1 MGSSEAG
8 FTKYSE
14 KLRSAFLRDVVVQDS
29 GAIPVDRVVRR
40 EVPCS
45 EEQPGVCATDDAA
58 IYSDLTSCAYALE
71 QCLLK
76 TKEARQ
82 ELTIGAMY
90 RATCTNADSS
100 VQYVH
105 GCLAYVRGS
114 GPRLAVV
121 AAVALQADGPMDC
134 CAWSSL

>member
-1 MGSSEAG
+1 MLD
-8 FTKYSE
+8 Y
-14 KLRSAFLRDVVVQDS
+14 

-45 EEQPGVCATDDAA
+45 EEHPGVCATDDAA

-76 TKEARQ
+76 TNEARQ

-90 RATCTNADSS
+90 RATCTNADCS
-100 VQYVH
+100 VQHVH
-105 GCLAYVRGS
+105 GCLAYFRGL
-114 GPRLAVV
+114 GPRLAVF
-121 AAVALQADGPMDC
+121 AAVALQADGLLCLELPLKFHT
-134 CAWSSL
+134 APGLLKNFFANVE